1 MIHYLPMKKYLVEI
15 NTYMYMYLL
24 LPLFNLF
31 RKKELDM
38 AHEVS
43 HTKLL
48 QVELERNQLKRMVEQ
63 YEKERNVVQDF
74 MEKEMI
80 SHLKDK
86 YSPFQVVLTISNI
99 VSIRSTSFFLVY

>member
-1 MIHYLPMKKYLVEI
+1 
-15 NTYMYMYLL
+15 
-24 LPLFNLF
+24 
-31 RKKELDM
+31 M
-38 AHEVS
+38 AHEVA

-86 YSPFQVVLTISNI
+86 YSPFQVVLLPYPMFHIYLSYLLVSFLFTDYIPGFLNI
-99 VSIRSTSFFLVY
+99 TVLQTRRYQQQ